1 MLKIIVAGL
10 LMAGGPETLAQ
21 NPPEVKWMS
30 VEEALKD
37 PVSAHAVKIKAGTD
51 YAYQVQQLAPERE
64 RSVFVKGQKDRDR
77 LRVLFRLCRFQFLF
91 V

>member
-1 MLKIIVAGL
+1 MLIVSFFRARVINLKGGAMRMLKIIVAGL

-37 PVSAHAVKIKAGTD
+37 P
-51 YAYQVQQLAPERE
+51 
-64 RSVFVKGQKDRDR
+64 
-77 LRVLFRLCRFQFLF
+77 FRHMR
-91 V
+91 